1 MFELYAFLEKTDAL
15 RHSHPKTFLSNAYL
29 TRPQYEALAANQ
41 DCAVYSAPGVELLC
55 VKEEGF
61 HRLYYYA
68 SHLDALEQLEPLLPE
83 GVLVAEQI
91 SRRRSSLPETERL
104 ARLGLLP
111 YKRLVRVRSSR
122 TLRKK
127 AVQNQV
133 YPPPRTYF
141 HLSRTLF
148 ASAVSVS

>member
-1 MFELYAFLEKTDAL
+1 MFELYTFLEKIDAL

-29 TRPQYEALAANQ
+29 PRPQYEALAANQ
-41 DCAVYSAPGVELLC
+41 DCAVYSAPEVELLC

-133 YPPPRTYF
+133 YPPPPHTF
-141 HLSRTLF
+141 PPVTHTF
-148 ASAVSVS
+148 CVCC